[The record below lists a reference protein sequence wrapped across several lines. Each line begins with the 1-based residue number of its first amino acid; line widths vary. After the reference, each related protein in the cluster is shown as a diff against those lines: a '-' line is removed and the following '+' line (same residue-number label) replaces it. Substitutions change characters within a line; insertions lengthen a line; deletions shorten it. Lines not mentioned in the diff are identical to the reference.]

1 MDLGTVTLIIVG
13 TMAGMAGLIKAM
25 VLGRLDQIHAEL
37 SGLTREHYRLANRVS
52 VLETACDLRKCP
64 REGDK

>member
-25 VLGRLDQIHAEL
+25 VLGRLDQIQKDL
-37 SGLTREHYRLANRVS
+37 SGLSRDMHRLDIRVTKLEAEHQIRTRCQMAE
-52 VLETACDLRKCP
+52 
-64 REGDK
+64 